1 MTIRDQIRDRI
12 IQELEHLP
20 ESRLE
25 EILEFVRSL
34 QAKDAEAAAD
44 DEVWQAYLAS
54 KQERKEVYRRL
65 AES

>member
-1 MTIRDQIRDRI
+1 MTIRDQIRDQI

-25 EILEFVRSL
+25 ELLEFVRSL
-34 QAKDAEAAAD
+34 QAKDAGASTD
-44 DEVWQAYLAS
+44 DEVWQAYLKS
-54 KQERKEVYRRL
+54 EQERREVYRRL